1 MKISTPVALFCWLV
15 LGILVISLV
24 VSVLDVFW

>member
-1 MKISTPVALFCWLV
+1 MKVGTPVSLFCWFV

-24 VSVLDVFW
+24 VSVLDVFL

>member
-1 MKISTPVALFCWLV
+1 MKISMPVALFCWLM

-24 VSVLDVFW
+24 ISVLDVFW

>member
-1 MKISTPVALFCWLV
+1 MKIRTPVALFCWLV

-24 VSVLDVFW
+24 VSVLDVFL

>member
-1 MKISTPVALFCWLV
+1 MKISMPVSLFCWLV

>member
-15 LGILVISLV
+15 LVILVLSFV
-24 VSVLDVFW
+24 VSVLDVLL